1 LTRRVIRT
9 ALGQFTAA
17 AEDGAVTELS
27 VGVLPAKE
35 AELPEDAAV
44 LGRLES
50 QLEEYARGERKTFD
64 LPVRLEGT
72 DFQRL
77 VWAELQK
84 IPYGETRSY
93 GQIASAIGR
102 PTAGRAVGRAC
113 GKNRLLL
120 LVPCHRVVGSTG
132 SLTGFSAEGGVK
144 TKLKLLELENH
155 HRRKPE

>member
-1 LTRRVIRT
+1 MTRRVIRT

-27 VGVLPAKE
+27 VGVLPAKG
-35 AELPEDAAV
+35 AELPGDAAV
-44 LGRLES
+44 LDRLES
-50 QLEEYARGERKTFD
+50 QLEEYARGERKVFD
-64 LPVRLEGT
+64 LPVRLQGT

-77 VWAELQK
+77 VWVELQK

-93 GQIASAIGR
+93 GQIAAAIGR
-102 PTAGRAVGRAC
+102 PKAGRAVGRAC